1 MKPWRVLES
10 RTVVDRRWL
19 KVHEQ
24 RIGLPHGGE
33 IDEYHLLETPS
44 WVAALALT
52 DEGDVVLVD
61 QYRHGAARVSRELP
75 AGVIDEG
82 ESPERAAKRE
92 LLEETG
98 YASERWSPLIELAT
112 EPGRN
117 TTRAHFWIALGAH
130 RVAEQNT
137 EPSEHIAIAIVPTHE
152 LLAQITAGTIVHG
165 VHVAAI
171 LLAAQRGLLKLA

>member
-52 DEGDVVLVD
+52 DAGDVVLVD

-82 ESPERAAKRE
+82 EVPERAAQRE

-117 TTRAHFWIALGAH
+117 TTRAHFWVALGAH
-130 RVAEQNT
+130 RVAEQST
-137 EPSEHIAIAIVPTHE
+137 EPSEHIAIAIVPARA
-152 LLAQITAGTIVHG
+152 LLAQIDAGVIVHG

-171 LLAAQRGLLKLA
+171 LLAAQRGLLTL